1 MAENGKSNNNRLQVC
16 RVIDV
21 PLHEVSGICLRRG
34 RNGRM
39 HLIAVGDRVAKI
51 AWFSLPRSDGGRI
64 DWHTSD
70 IAKLSGSMLPKH
82 DPQIEAVCADG
93 PGRVLLLQE
102 TPPRVELIDPEALSV
117 VASIDLAV
125 EGRGEIARAWS
136 DPKGSRG
143 EGMVLLPG
151 GHLLVA
157 KEKKPAAFIE
167 FGPPNSRSRGLVR
180 GGALANGGR
189 WPINKGRHRF
199 VALAIWLPDKI
210 LAKTCADFSDLEI
223 GPDGRLYLL
232 SDKSFTIARLDDLPA
247 GGGAAALLDAW
258 RLGDLDGKPEGL
270 AFTAQ
275 GRAIIGLDTRK
286 PRRNLLLL
294 EPAVAELRG
303 GGQSLS

>member
-1 MAENGKSNNNRLQVC
+1 MVKNGKANNNRLQVC
-16 RVIDV
+16 RMVDV

-39 HLIAVGDRVAKI
+39 SLIAVGDRMSKI
-51 AWFSLPRSDGGRI
+51 AWFSLPGNDDGRI

-70 IAKLSGSMLPKH
+70 IAELSGSMLPQD

-93 PGRVLLLQE
+93 LGRVLLLQE
-102 TPPRVELIDPEALSV
+102 TPPRVELIDPKALKV

-125 EGRGEIARAWS
+125 EGRGEIAQAWS

-157 KEKKPAAFIE
+157 KEKKPAALIE
-167 FGPPNSRSRGLVR
+167 FGPPNSQSRGLVR
-180 GGALANGGR
+180 GGALPEGGR
-189 WPINKGRHRF
+189 WPIKKGVHRF
-199 VALAIWLPDKI
+199 VALASWLPDKT

-223 GPDGRLYLL
+223 GPDGCLYLL
-232 SDKSFTIARLDDLPA
+232 SDKSSTIARLGDLPA
-247 GGGAAALLDAW
+247 GGGAATLLDAW

-270 AFTAQ
+270 AFAAQ
-275 GRAIIGLDTRK
+275 GHAIVGLDTRK
-286 PRRNLLLL
+286 PRRNLVLL
-294 EPAVAELRG
+294 EPAVSQLRSR
-303 GGQSLS
+303 GQSLS

>member
-1 MAENGKSNNNRLQVC
+1 MFAARPKRS
-16 RVIDV
+16 DAFD
-21 PLHEVSGICLRRG
+21 RG
-34 RNGRM
+34 R
-39 HLIAVGDRVAKI
+39 DRVAKI

-136 DPKGSRG
+136 DPNGSRG

-157 KEKKPAAFIE
+157 KKKKPAAFIE

-180 GGALANGGR
+180 GGDRPRPHRSGRRVVKTFLPEPPFYGHLRHSYPASWESRANS
-189 WPINKGRHRF
+189 P
-199 VALAIWLPDKI
+199 P
-210 LAKTCADFSDLEI
+210 
-223 GPDGRLYLL
+223 LL
-232 SDKSFTIARLDDLPA
+232 
-247 GGGAAALLDAW
+247 W
-258 RLGDLDGKPEGL
+258 
-270 AFTAQ
+270 
-275 GRAIIGLDTRK
+275 K
-286 PRRNLLLL
+286 PR
-294 EPAVAELRG
+294 PPV
-303 GGQSLS
+303 LSPGLPNGSN